1 MQQNNSRVQHTLPGI
16 GLPGSYPG
24 TRPRVE
30 AQGRVSGGPQ
40 LTGRDIKAWCLVNQV
55 AVEGRGLEL
64 QYPASK
70 TVLLYIECYL
80 AGGVGVLRE
89 DGKY

>member
-30 AQGRVSGGPQ
+30 SKGRVSGGPQ

-64 QYPASK
+64 QSPACKLGFSALEK
-70 TVLLYIECYL
+70 MVASLELWPIS
-80 AGGVGVLRE
+80 
-89 DGKY
+89 DPD